1 MVQVVCKRTGVEFTA
16 KTSRSETHPR
26 ISAILKAAYE
36 ARKYSEVESA
46 IVLTREMGET
56 DIEQFIVAA
65 KHAMD
70 TTAPAPRYAAYGKN
84 SYAAIH
90 GQSSPDA
97 YWNRMDQDGRTIES
111 N

>member
-1 MVQVVCKRTGVEFTA
+1 MVQVICKRTGIEFTA

-26 ISAILKAAYE
+26 ISAILKTAYE

-46 IVLTREMGET
+46 IVSCRESGET
-56 DIEQFIVAA
+56 DIEQFVIAA
-65 KHAMD
+65 QHAMD

-84 SYAAIH
+84 SYRAIH
-90 GQSSPDA
+90 GRSNQEA